1 HFLDRTFEESQPDQR
16 PRLRWENK
24 DSNQRSQTT
33 HDVIRL
39 AIAAFHEKA
48 VNTILGFTPRFPY
61 SMGLPADSTEGSQSG
76 LSTKKLSPAPRG
88 DGRGEVPLGI

>member
-1 HFLDRTFEESQPDQR
+1 M
-16 PRLRWENK
+16 LRWQGK
-24 DSNQRSQTT
+24 DSNQVSQSTRSG
-33 HDVIRL
+33 IRL

-76 LSTKKLSPAPRG
+76 LSTKKL
-88 DGRGEVPLGI
+88 